1 MPKPKRGLRL
11 PEGDDPEGM
20 ALLIRDYVDSMRS
33 RNYSEATVL
42 NRTAYLRRFMT
53 WCADRGLTRPQ
64 EITRP
69 ILERYQRSLYHYRR
83 PNGQPISFRS
93 QAVQLTAIRGFF
105 RYLTRSNRILSNP
118 GSDLELP
125 KVELRLPRAVLT
137 ASEAEQVLAKPD
149 LQDLFG
155 LRDRA
160 LLEVLYSCG
169 LRRKEVVNLSLYD
182 LDQERGTLHVRQ
194 GKGKK
199 DRMVPIGERAL
210 AWVRKYLDEAR
221 PKLVVEPDSG
231 YLFLTLYGQPLS
243 VSWLT
248 DRVRDYVER
257 SGVGKHGSCHL
268 FRHTMAT
275 LMLEG
280 GADIRFIQEML
291 GHADP
296 KTTQIYTLVSI
307 KKLQAVHAA
316 THPGAKL
323 ERAVTANSAPAPAS
337 EDEARQEE
345 AREELLSSLAVEAAD
360 EEAVEET
367 KER

>member
-1 MPKPKRGLRL
+1 
-11 PEGDDPEGM
+11 M
-20 ALLIRDYVDSMRS
+20 ALLIRDYVDWMRS
-33 RNYSEATVL
+33 RNYSEATVA
-42 NRTAYLRRFMT
+42 NRTAYLRRFMV
-53 WCADRGLTRPQ
+53 WCADRGLTRPK
-64 EITRP
+64 EITKP
-69 ILERYQRSLYHYRR
+69 ILERFQRHLYHYRK

-93 QAVQLTAIRGFF
+93 QAVQITALRGFF
-105 RYLTRSNRILSNP
+105 RFLTRTDHLLYNP
-118 GSDLELP
+118 GADLELP
-125 KVELRLPRAVLT
+125 RVEQRLPRAVLT
-137 ASEAEQVLAKPD
+137 ASEAERVLAQPD
-149 LQDLFG
+149 IEDLYG

-160 LLEVLYSCG
+160 VLEVLYSSG
-169 LRRKEVVNLSLYD
+169 LRRKELVNLSLYD
-182 LDQERGTLHVRQ
+182 LDQERGTLHVRL

-210 AWVRKYLDEAR
+210 AWVSKYLEEVR
-221 PKLVVEPDSG
+221 PQLVVEPDSG

-248 DRVRDYVER
+248 DRVREYVEQAEL
-257 SGVGKHGSCHL
+257 GKHGSCHL

-280 GADIRFIQEML
+280 GADVRFIQEML

-323 ERAVTANSAPAPAS
+323 ERVGPSASPAE
-337 EDEARQEE
+337 EDG
-345 AREELLSSLAVEAAD
+345 
-360 EEAVEET
+360 
-367 KER
+367 

>member
-20 ALLIRDYVDSMRS
+20 ASLIRDYVDHMRT
-33 RNYSEATVL
+33 RNYSEATVA
-42 NRTAYLRRFMT
+42 NRTGYLRRLMV
-53 WCADRGLTRPQ
+53 WCADRSLTRPR
-64 EITRP
+64 EISKP
-69 ILERYQRSLYHYRR
+69 ILERYQRFLYHYRR
-83 PNGQPISFRS
+83 PNGQPISFGS
-93 QAVQLTAIRGFF
+93 QAVQITAVRGFF
-105 RYLTRSNRILSNP
+105 RFLVRSNRLLYNP
-118 GSDLELP
+118 GSDLDLP

-137 ASEAEQVLAKPD
+137 ASEAEQVLAQPD
-149 LQDLFG
+149 LEDVYG

-160 LLEVLYSCG
+160 ALEVLYCCG
-169 LRRKEVVNLSLYD
+169 LRRKELVNLSLYD

-210 AWVRKYLDEAR
+210 AWVRKYMDEVR
-221 PKLVVEPDSG
+221 PSLVVEPDSG

-248 DRVRDYVER
+248 DRVRDYVEK

-280 GADIRFIQEML
+280 GADLRFIQEML

-323 ERAVTANSAPAPAS
+323 ARPAESAPAAA
-337 EDEARQEE
+337 DDAA
-345 AREELLSSLAVEAAD
+345 AREALLSSLAAEAVD
-360 EEAVEET
+360 EEAD
-367 KER
+367 